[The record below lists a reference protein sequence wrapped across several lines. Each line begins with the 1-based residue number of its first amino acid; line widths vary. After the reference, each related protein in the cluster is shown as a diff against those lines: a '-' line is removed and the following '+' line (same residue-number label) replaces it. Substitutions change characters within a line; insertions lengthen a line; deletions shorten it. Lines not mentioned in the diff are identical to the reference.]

1 MSADGRHGLTIIA
14 FIGSVFSPY
23 YAFARGRGRGDPEN
37 HVCMNVALYG
47 APRRWAMTERGV
59 GSLTRDA
66 GRITIGASAMAW
78 DGEALTITLDETTV
92 PIPSRLRG
100 TVVVRPH
107 AVSTRRF
114 DLDAAGRHRW
124 QPIGPLSDVTVDLQS
139 PSLTW
144 RGTGYLDTN
153 DGDEPLEDAFR
164 SWTWT
169 RFDMGR
175 HARIFYDVV
184 ARDGTPH
191 ALSLEVRDGRVVTA
205 PALAFQELATT
216 AWGIRRAV
224 PCEAGGRACLVE
236 SLENAPFYAR
246 AAVRSR
252 IDGSDVT
259 GVHESLSLRRLTSP
273 VVRLMLPF
281 KMFRRTVGAKTR

>member
-1 MSADGRHGLTIIA
+1 M
-14 FIGSVFSPY
+14 FSPY
-23 YAFARGRGRGDPEN
+23 YALARARDRGDPEH

-47 APRRWAMTERGV
+47 KPRRWAMTERGA
-59 GSLTRDA
+59 GSLARDVQNIA
-66 GRITIGASAMAW
+66 IGASAMRW

-100 TVVVRPH
+100 TVVITPR

-114 DLDAAGRHRW
+114 DLDASGRHRW
-124 QPIGPLSDVTVDLQS
+124 QPIGALSDVTVALDAPALS
-139 PSLTW
+139 W

-169 RFDMGR
+169 RFDMGD

-184 ARDGTPH
+184 ARDGTPRG
-191 ALSLEVRDGRVVTA
+191 LSLSARVGGVETA
-205 PALAFQELATT
+205 AALPLQTLA
-216 AWGIRRAV
+216 ASRWGIHRAV
-224 PCEAGGRACLVE
+224 PCEAGSHATVVE
-236 SLENAPFYAR
+236 SLEDTPFYAR

-252 IDGSDVT
+252 IDGVDVL

-273 VVRLMLPF
+273 AVRLMLPF
-281 KMFRRTVGAKTR
+281 KMFRRAGRPKSG